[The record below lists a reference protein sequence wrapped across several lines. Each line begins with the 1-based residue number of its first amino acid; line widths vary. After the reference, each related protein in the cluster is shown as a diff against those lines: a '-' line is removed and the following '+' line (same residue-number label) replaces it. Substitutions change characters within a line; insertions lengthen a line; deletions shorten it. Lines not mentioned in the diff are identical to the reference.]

1 MALNRARGALM
12 GQFVGDALGSRYE
25 FGSREETIQ
34 KLDTDMAE
42 TGELAM
48 LGGGCFN
55 LPPGTI
61 TDDSEMALSLS
72 GVLLA
77 QNRFDQAS
85 TAVAYARVLTT
96 LLSNVAKWNDE
107 SQSNG
112 CLMRISPLPVFYWRR
127 PFEEWAPYIAEDVA
141 LTHCHPVPA
150 VLCEIYCRAI
160 HLLINGESVENVYR
174 TLLESTNNNVA
185 RIHLEAAAVQRT
197 PVRYG
202 PSMEVSTDG
211 DKAAMGY
218 SGLAFQIA
226 FHELLHART
235 FSEGLL
241 NSIRVGGDT
250 DTNGCI
256 TAALLGARFGEL
268 AIPASWREAVQRAN
282 LRMKHENGI
291 STIGDMLQRLT
302 TTAPPE

>member
-1 MALNRARGALM
+1 MALKRARGALM

-85 TAVAYARVLTT
+85 TAVAYARWCQTAPPDIGNTTISAVSIDKRIPKEWLKEWDVEERKRVLTT

-185 RIHLEAAAVQRT
+185 RIHLEAAAVQ
-197 PVRYG
+197 
-202 PSMEVSTDG
+202 
-211 DKAAMGY
+211 
-218 SGLAFQIA
+218 
-226 FHELLHART
+226 
-235 FSEGLL
+235 
-241 NSIRVGGDT
+241 
-250 DTNGCI
+250 
-256 TAALLGARFGEL
+256 
-268 AIPASWREAVQRAN
+268 
-282 LRMKHENGI
+282 
-291 STIGDMLQRLT
+291 
-302 TTAPPE
+302 